1 MKKIILKIDN
11 HDDRMDV
18 ISALSQNGYSA
29 GIIIDT
35 RYLNPKPMVEV
46 MVDDYEVEDLN
57 GADEHI

>member
-1 MKKIILKIDN
+1 
-11 HDDRMDV
+11 MDI

-46 MVDDYEVEDLN
+46 MVDDFEVEDLN